1 MMRLCWL
8 QGRVAHVF
16 RLRTVKPSETHATH
30 TPLGASQV
38 FSVTLRCPGAGAMF
52 LHGGPVHVVTE
63 IDVYFYDKWARVL
76 SGLQKDVRGAANR
89 AVRAE
94 W

>member
-1 MMRLCWL
+1 M
-8 QGRVAHVF
+8 
-16 RLRTVKPSETHATH
+16 KPSETHATH

-52 LHGGPVHVVTE
+52 LHGGPVNVVTE